1 MKKIIT
7 ALALMLVLIM
17 MMSISAV
24 AFSSTVIDN
33 PNYTYNSNG
42 LKYVEKTTT
51 ENGSTE
57 KIFYGE
63 YNSTSA
69 SAEYEWVLH
78 SIGGNDDGVATLSTV
93 MNIAKNYENTTGR
106 KVMMAVNGDFFFN
119 TGEFVDS
126 YAVNGEV
133 VKIGAYAQKNSFGF
147 DNEGTTAVG
156 RLSAVNPMLKV
167 YDAEGNST
175 LLEIDNFNSA
185 PAEGEIS
192 VYTAAGTYNFSNV
205 GVTQVKTD
213 ATNFTSYPV
222 LGTEYTTT
230 TKGVRSGDFSF
241 TLRSGR
247 YIIVYTAAHEDIFK
261 TYSYGRELDIIG
273 APGGNFEGCDWVVG
287 GYDIL
292 VNNGVANTNCHTDN
306 SGNVKRARTF
316 IGVKADGTMFV
327 CVVDE
332 IGGSA
337 GITVNQEADLA
348 KSLGAKYALEL
359 DGGGSSTMVV
369 RINDTLTLRNK
380 PSDGSMRSVGN
391 AVLLVEKEKP
401 HQCEHVCATCG
412 KCTDTSCSESV
423 CANKCQGHASA
434 PVHSCESACDVCG
447 KCKDLSCQETACAN
461 KCTSTHH
468 TCEHACEICGKC
480 KDINCNDAAC
490 TEKCTSTHHECEHA
504 CEICGKC
511 KDINCNDAACT
522 EKCTSTHHECE
533 HVCEICGKCTDIACA
548 DEACVNKCQG
558 HLPPHECENVC
569 SECGKCTDATCADEA
584 CAMKCKGHEPPH
596 ECEHACDKCG
606 KCFDGAC
613 HEEACVDKCQG
624 HKTEKPSDTQTPA
637 APAPTPEEPKKTGF
651 AAFIASIIEAIKN
664 FFANLFK

>member
-7 ALALMLVLIM
+7 ALALTLLLTM

-33 PNYTYNSNG
+33 PNYTYNNNG

-69 SAEYEWVLH
+69 DAEYEWVLH

-93 MNIAKNYENTTGR
+93 MNIAKNYESTTGR
-106 KVMMAVNGDFFFN
+106 KVMLAVNGDFFFN

-133 VKIGAYAQKNSFGF
+133 VKMGAYAQKNSFGF

-156 RLSAVNPMLKV
+156 RLTTVKPMLKV

-175 LLEIDNFNSA
+175 LIEIDNINA
-185 PAEGEIS
+185 PPSEGEIS
-192 VYTAAGTYNFSNV
+192 IYTNAGTYNFSNV
-205 GVTQVKTD
+205 GVTQVKSD
-213 ATNFTSYPV
+213 AANFTSYPV

-306 SGNVKRARTF
+306 SGNTKRARTF

-348 KSLGAKYALEL
+348 KALGAQYALEL

-412 KCTDTSCSESV
+412 KCTDSSCNESA
-423 CANKCQGHASA
+423 CADKCQGHASA
-434 PVHSCESACDVCG
+434 PVHSCESPCD
-447 KCKDLSCQETACAN
+447 T
-461 KCTSTHH
+461 
-468 TCEHACEICGKC
+468 
-480 KDINCNDAAC
+480 
-490 TEKCTSTHHECEHA
+490 
-504 CEICGKC
+504 
-511 KDINCNDAACT
+511 
-522 EKCTSTHHECE
+522 
-533 HVCEICGKCTDIACA
+533 CGKCTDSACNESACA
-548 DEACVNKCQG
+548 DKCQGHTSAPVHSCESPCDTCGKCTDTACNETACVNKCQG
-558 HLPPHECENVC
+558 HVSAHDCTSVCAICGKCTDAVCAESACADKCLGHTPAHQCEHAC
-569 SECGKCTDATCADEA
+569 DECGKCTDAD
-584 CAMKCKGHEPPH
+584 
-596 ECEHACDKCG
+596 CD
-606 KCFDGAC
+606 DA
-613 HEEACVDKCQG
+613 ACVDKCAG
-624 HKTEKPSDTQTPA
+624 HKVADAPTSTPAPKPEATEK
-637 APAPTPEEPKKTGF
+637 KGF
-651 AAFIASIIEAIKN
+651 LAFIASIFEAIKN

>member
-7 ALALMLVLIM
+7 ALALTLLLTM

-33 PNYTYNSNG
+33 PTYTYNNNG

-69 SAEYEWVLH
+69 DAEYEWVLH

-93 MNIAKNYENTTGR
+93 MNIAKNYESTTGS
-106 KVMMAVNGDFFFN
+106 KVMLAVNGDFFFN

-133 VKIGAYAQKNSFGF
+133 VKMGAYAQKNSFGF

-156 RLSAVNPMLKV
+156 RLTTVKPMLKV

-175 LLEIDNFNSA
+175 LIEIDNINA
-185 PAEGEIS
+185 PPSEGEIS
-192 VYTAAGTYNFSNV
+192 IYTNAGTYNFSNV
-205 GVTQVKTD
+205 GVTQVKSD
-213 ATNFTSYPV
+213 AANFTSYPV

-306 SGNVKRARTF
+306 SGNTKRARTF

-348 KSLGAKYALEL
+348 KALGAQYALEL

-412 KCTDTSCSESV
+412 KCTDSSCNESA
-423 CANKCQGHASA
+423 CADKCQGHASA
-434 PVHSCESACDVCG
+434 PVHSCESPCD
-447 KCKDLSCQETACAN
+447 T
-461 KCTSTHH
+461 
-468 TCEHACEICGKC
+468 
-480 KDINCNDAAC
+480 
-490 TEKCTSTHHECEHA
+490 
-504 CEICGKC
+504 
-511 KDINCNDAACT
+511 
-522 EKCTSTHHECE
+522 
-533 HVCEICGKCTDIACA
+533 CGKCTDTACN
-548 DEACVNKCQG
+548 ETACVNKCQG
-558 HLPPHECENVC
+558 HTSAPVHSCESPCDTCGKCTDTACNETACVNKCQGHVSAHDCTSVC
-569 SECGKCTDATCADEA
+569 AICGKCTDAVCAESACADKCLGHTPAHQCEHACDECGKCTDAD
-584 CAMKCKGHEPPH
+584 
-596 ECEHACDKCG
+596 CD
-606 KCFDGAC
+606 DA
-613 HEEACVDKCQG
+613 ACVDKCAG
-624 HKTEKPSDTQTPA
+624 HKVADAPTSTPAPKPEATEK
-637 APAPTPEEPKKTGF
+637 KGF
-651 AAFIASIIEAIKN
+651 LAFIASIFEAIKN

>member
-1 MKKIIT
+1 MKKNIT
-7 ALALMLVLIM
+7 ALALALVLVM
-17 MMSISAV
+17 MMGISAV
-24 AFSSTVIDN
+24 AFSSTVLDS
-33 PNYTYNSNG
+33 PNYSYNING

-69 SAEYEWVLH
+69 DAEYEWVLH

-93 MNIAKNYENTTGR
+93 MDIAKNYESTTGR

-147 DNEGTTAVG
+147 DNEGTTAIG
-156 RLSAVNPMLKV
+156 RLTTAKPMLKV
-167 YDAEGNST
+167 YDAEGKAT
-175 LLEIDNFNSA
+175 LLEIDNFNTS

-192 VYTAAGTYNFSNV
+192 VYTETGTYNFSNV

-213 ATNFTSYPV
+213 AANFTSYPV

-247 YIIVYTAAHEDIFK
+247 YMVVYTAAHDDIFK

-306 SGNVKRARTF
+306 SGNTKRARTF
-316 IGVKADGTMFV
+316 MGVKADGTMFV

-348 KSLGAKYALEL
+348 KALGAQYALEL
-359 DGGGSSTMVV
+359 DGGGSSTMIV

-380 PSDGSMRSVGN
+380 PSDGGMRKVGN

-401 HQCEHVCATCG
+401 HKCEHVCATCG
-412 KCTDTSCSESV
+412 ECLDPACTESV
-423 CANKCQGHASA
+423 CSEKCPGHAPAHVCESICPKCGLCLDLACNESVCSNKCQGHH
-434 PVHSCESACDVCG
+434 VCESICEECG
-447 KCKDLSCQETACAN
+447 KCTDTDCADEVCAD
-461 KCTSTHH
+461 KCRGH
-468 TCEHACEICGKC
+468 IPP
-480 KDINCNDAAC
+480 
-490 TEKCTSTHHECEHA
+490 
-504 CEICGKC
+504 
-511 KDINCNDAACT
+511 
-522 EKCTSTHHECE
+522 HECE
-533 HVCEICGKCTDIACA
+533 HVCE
-548 DEACVNKCQG
+548 
-558 HLPPHECENVC
+558 
-569 SECGKCTDATCADEA
+569 ECGKCTDADCTNEA
-584 CAMKCKGHEPPH
+584 CTDKCQGHKPPH

-624 HKTEKPSDTQTPA
+624 HKNDNTDNAT
-637 APAPTPEEPKKTGF
+637 PTPIPEAPQKTGI
-651 AAFIASIIEAIKN
+651 AALLASIIEAIKK
-664 FFANLFK
+664 FFASLFG

>member
-17 MMSISAV
+17 TMSISAV

-63 YNSTSA
+63 YNPTSA
-69 SAEYEWVLH
+69 NAEYEWVLH

-93 MNIAKNYENTTGR
+93 MNIAKNYESTTGR

-156 RLSAVNPMLKV
+156 RLTTVKPMLKV

-261 TYSYGRELDIIG
+261 TYSYSRELDIIG

-306 SGNVKRARTF
+306 SGNTKRARTF

-348 KSLGAKYALEL
+348 KSLGAQYALEL

-380 PSDGSMRSVGN
+380 PSDGGMRSVGN

-412 KCTDTSCSESV
+412 KCTDSACKESA
-423 CANKCQGHASA
+423 CTDKCQGHASA
-434 PVHSCESACDVCG
+434 PVHSCESPCD
-447 KCKDLSCQETACAN
+447 
-461 KCTSTHH
+461 
-468 TCEHACEICGKC
+468 ICGKC
-480 KDINCNDAAC
+480 TDSAC
-490 TEKCTSTHHECEHA
+490 KESACADKCLGH
-504 CEICGKC
+504 IPP
-511 KDINCNDAACT
+511 
-522 EKCTSTHHECE
+522 HECE
-533 HVCEICGKCTDIACA
+533 HVC
-548 DEACVNKCQG
+548 N
-558 HLPPHECENVC
+558 
-569 SECGKCTDATCADEA
+569 ECGKCTDATCTDTA
-584 CAMKCKGHEPPH
+584 CADKCQGHIPPHECEHVCDECGKCTDDTCADDVCADKCQGHIPPHECEHVCNECGKCTDATCDDAACAVKCKGHKPPH

-613 HEEACVDKCQG
+613 HEEACTDKCQG
-624 HKTEKPSDTQTPA
+624 HKTEKPGNTQKPVTPD
-637 APAPTPEEPKKTGF
+637 PTPEAPQKTGI
-651 AAFIASIIEAIKN
+651 AALIAAIIEAIKN